1 MLVMEIVYKGDGF
14 KIKGKTGVLYSKKG
28 GVLIEPLDGN
38 SSKELTGPGEYE
50 VSGISVIG
58 IQTEIATI
66 FVYEVDG
73 FRICDLDNL
82 QEKIDDSKIS
92 QIGDIDIL
100 LLPIFDKS
108 IEVMQQ
114 IESYY
119 VIPTNYKDKEN
130 LDKFLKDSTLVVE
143 KMNKFSLKKED
154 LIEDATAQIILLE
167 S

>member
-1 MLVMEIVYKGDGF
+1 MEIVYKDEGF
-14 KIKGKTGVLYSKKG
+14 RIRGKSGILYSKKG
-28 GVLIEPLDGN
+28 SVLIESLDGN
-38 SSKELTGPGEYE
+38 SSKELKGPGEYE

-58 IQTEIATI
+58 IQTETSTI

-82 QEKIDDSKIS
+82 HEKLDDSKIG

-100 LLPIFDKS
+100 LLPVFDKS
-108 IEVMQQ
+108 VEVMQQ

-119 VIPTNYKDKEN
+119 IIPTNHKDKVN

-154 LIEDATAQIILLE
+154 LMEDSTAQIILLE